1 MVGEQQQGVALQE
14 SEVQEEI
21 APGDV
26 KYRLE
31 PLPKASHRIQ
41 YPGDFRNS
49 QPSKSPWAHFSTTYR
64 DYYKPRTHHR
74 EKPSYS
80 GET

>member
-31 PLPKASHRIQ
+31 PLPEASHWIQ
-41 YPGDFRNS
+41 YPGYFRNN

-64 DYYKPRTHHR
+64 DCYKPRTHHR